1 MKRNMDLVRCILLQ
15 VEEAE
20 NYIDIEH
27 LFKKRDEVKD
37 CEYTDQEIIYHVELL
52 ITHNFLDGDI
62 RRDINKTITDSTIR
76 GLTWEGQD
84 FLDSV
89 REEKVWRK
97 VRSVVADSVGST
109 TFDVIKQTGS
119 LVAINLIK
127 QGLGV

>member
-27 LFKKRDEVKD
+27 LFKKRDEVKG

-119 LVAINLIK
+119 MVAINLIK